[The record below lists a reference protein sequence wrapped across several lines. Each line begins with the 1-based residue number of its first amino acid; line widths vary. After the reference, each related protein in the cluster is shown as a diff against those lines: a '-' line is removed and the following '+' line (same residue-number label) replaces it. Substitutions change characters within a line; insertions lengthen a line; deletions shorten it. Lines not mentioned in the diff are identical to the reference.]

1 MKSLHL
7 IKKVVAFVFI
17 VFSLSLMFQNYSFA
31 QAYSLQTQDS
41 VYLLSATS
49 TLAPPSSSTTPQLEK
64 IEWQI
69 TSVPIRPLLPGKEWE
84 AETIEN
90 GNQLLIKHGGEEA
103 LTLLSS
109 ANSQLE
115 KIEWEIT
122 SVPIRPLLPGKEWE
136 AETIENGNKLVIKH
150 GNEEALTLVRKQ

>member
-17 VFSLSLMFQNYSFA
+17 VFSLSLMFQNSSFA

-90 GNQLLIKHGGEEA
+90 GN
-103 LTLLSS
+103 
-109 ANSQLE
+109 
-115 KIEWEIT
+115 
-122 SVPIRPLLPGKEWE
+122 
-136 AETIENGNKLVIKH
+136 KLVIKH